1 MGKNRRQERLRQ
13 RRDQSTASP
22 SPAAGGPPRASKP
35 AGKPKAGWRQTL
47 DSWGGFPVAGAL
59 GLVVVALAVLIW
71 VNRPGATAGG
81 DPYEP
86 QERVQVNGRVEGD
99 PNAPVKIIEF
109 ADFQCP
115 FCKRFTDDT
124 SRQLVEEFVNTGIA
138 SIEFR
143 HFAFLGP
150 DSVRAAEAAECAADQ
165 NRFWEYHDILFLR
178 QGAENTGVYS
188 TANLKSF
195 AREIADAHEGF
206 DLDAFD
212 SCVDSG
218 AKRAAVEEM
227 TRQADALGIQS
238 TPSFLVNGTP
248 LSGAQP
254 IENFRAAI
262 AAAQGQ

>member
-13 RRDQSTASP
+13 RRDQSQSTP
-22 SPAAGGPPRASKP
+22 TPAPGGPSRASKP
-35 AGKPKAGWRQTL
+35 PAKPKAAWRQTL

-71 VNRPGATAGG
+71 ANRPGGTAGG
-81 DPYEP
+81 DPYVP

-99 PNAPVKIIEF
+99 PNAPVKIIEY

-115 FCKRFTDDT
+115 FCKRFADDT
-124 SRQLVEEFVNTGIA
+124 SRQLVAEFVETGIA
-138 SIEFR
+138 SVEFR

-150 DSVRAAEAAECAADQ
+150 DSVRAAEASECAADQ
-165 NRFWEYHDILFLR
+165 NLFWAYHDVLFLR
-178 QGAENTGVYS
+178 QGAENSGVYS
-188 TANLKSF
+188 AANLKSY
-195 AREIADAHEGF
+195 AREVADEHDGF
-206 DLDAFD
+206 DLDAFAL
-212 SCVDSG
+212 CLDSG
-218 AKRAAVEEM
+218 AKRAVVEEM

-238 TPSFLVNGTP
+238 TPSFLVNGVA
-248 LSGAQP
+248 LAGAQP

>member
-1 MGKNRRQERLRQ
+1 
-13 RRDQSTASP
+13 
-22 SPAAGGPPRASKP
+22 
-35 AGKPKAGWRQTL
+35 
-47 DSWGGFPVAGAL
+47 
-59 GLVVVALAVLIW
+59 
-71 VNRPGATAGG
+71 
-81 DPYEP
+81 
-86 QERVQVNGRVEGD
+86 
-99 PNAPVKIIEF
+99 
-109 ADFQCP
+109 
-115 FCKRFTDDT
+115 
-124 SRQLVEEFVNTGIA
+124 VEEFVNTGIA

-195 AREIADAHEGF
+195 AREVADAHEGF
-206 DLDAFD
+206 DLGAFD

>member
-1 MGKNRRQERLRQ
+1 VGKNRRQERLRQ
-13 RRDQSTASP
+13 RRDQSQPSP
-22 SPAAGGPPRASKP
+22 SPAAAGPSRASKP
-35 AGKPKAGWRQTL
+35 PAKPKAGWRQTL

-59 GLVVVALAVLIW
+59 GLVLVALAVLIW
-71 VNRPGATAGG
+71 VNRPGASAGD
-81 DPYEP
+81 DPYVP
-86 QERVQVNGRVEGD
+86 LERVQVNGRVEGD

-115 FCKRFTDDT
+115 FCKRFTDET
-124 SRQLVEEFVNTGIA
+124 SRQLVAEFVDTGVA
-138 SIEFR
+138 SVEFR

-165 NRFWEYHDILFLR
+165 NLFWAYHDILFLR

-188 TANLKSF
+188 AANLRSY
-195 AREIADAHEGF
+195 AREMAAEHDGF

-212 SCVDSG
+212 SCLDSG
-218 AKRAAVEEM
+218 EKRAAVEEM
-227 TRQADALGIQS
+227 TRQADALGVQS

-248 LSGAQP
+248 LTGAQP